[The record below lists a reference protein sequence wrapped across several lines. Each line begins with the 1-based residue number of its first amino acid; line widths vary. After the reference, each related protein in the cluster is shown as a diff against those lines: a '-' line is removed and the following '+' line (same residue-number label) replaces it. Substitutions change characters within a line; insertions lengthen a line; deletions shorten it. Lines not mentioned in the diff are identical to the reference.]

1 MGKRVPVFM
10 KIGSL
15 EIANPVI
22 LAPMAGITDLP
33 YRLIMKRFGAALVF
47 TEMVSANG
55 LFFNGSGTIEL
66 LRSAPEERP
75 LGVQLFGDDAG
86 HLAAAARQVEP
97 LADLIDL
104 NCGCPVRKV
113 VGSGAGSALLRDPAK
128 VASIV
133 AAVRRAT
140 RLPLTIKIRS
150 GWDNDQRNHLEIARL
165 AEAEGIDA
173 ITLHPRTKSQMFG
186 GRANWQ
192 EIAALKQQARVPVIA
207 SGDIFT
213 ATDAVAVMAQTG
225 CDAVMVARGGYGN
238 PWLVRDILAL
248 LQGRTLPAPTAAE
261 RLAMAR
267 EHFDLFLA
275 TYGPARTLGHMR
287 KHLCWYT
294 HGLDYAAGFRQRINQ
309 ARTID
314 ELQDLLNDFTAHAA

>member
-1 MGKRVPVFM
+1 M

-15 EIANPVI
+15 KLINPVI

-55 LFFNGSGTIEL
+55 LFFNGAGTRDL
-66 LRSAPEERP
+66 LRSMPEERP
-75 LGVQLFGDDAG
+75 LGVQLFGDDPD

-128 VASIV
+128 VARIV
-133 AAVRRAT
+133 AAVRRT
-140 RLPLTIKIRS
+140 THLPLTIKIRS
-150 GWDNDQRNHLEIARL
+150 GWDSDQRNYLEIARL
-165 AEAEGIDA
+165 AEAEGVDA
-173 ITLHPRTKSQMFG
+173 ITLHPRTKTQMFT

-192 EIAALKQQARVPVIA
+192 EIATLKQQAGVPVIA
-207 SGDIFT
+207 SGDLFT
-213 ATDAVAVMAQTG
+213 AADAVAVMEQTG
-225 CDAVMVARGGYGN
+225 CDAVMIARGGYGN
-238 PWLVRDILAL
+238 PWLIRQILAL
-248 LQGRTLPAPTAAE
+248 RQGQPLPAPGAAE
-261 RLAMAR
+261 RLAMAG
-267 EHFDLFLA
+267 EHLDLFLA

-294 HGLDYAAGFRQRINQ
+294 HGLEHAAVFRQRINQ
-309 ARTID
+309 ARTVG
-314 ELQDLLNDFTAHAA
+314 ELQELLNAFAAHAA